1 MIFFLSSRLVC
12 SVSAY
17 LYPGYASYKTLSQRP
32 ASEEDI
38 ERWLMY
44 WSVLGCIVGVE
55 YVAEWAVSWIPFYYF
70 FKTLFL
76 LYISLPQTRG
86 SSYIYIVHLQPFFA
100 AHEHQIDATLARVK
114 VRIYEFFQER
124 ARLLWD
130 AVASSI
136 SQTPAQPVGG
146 RGEGA
151 GGVGGAPPRLGD
163 PISGPAT
170 LLGGLWA
177 NYGPSIVAGGAALLK
192 QTTPN
197 ALSQAALF
205 AHATSS
211 AGAQPLRS
219 PPATTRQDS
228 AQSVLERK
236 RQLEAEL
243 AALSGVPMPAY
254 SVSRNSSD
262 VDLRSRGTGGR
273 FEEIEVPSD
282 VEGYDLGSGSESGKS
297 GAGAS
302 TRPQGGR
309 KGSSWFGWGAPEAKT
324 KSD

>member
-1 MIFFLSSRLVC
+1 MR
-12 SVSAY
+12 
-17 LYPGYASYKTLSQRP
+17 
-32 ASEEDI
+32 
-38 ERWLMY
+38 RWMLIN
-44 WSVLGCIVGVE
+44 SCR
-55 YVAEWAVSWIPFYYF
+55 IPFYYF

-114 VRIYEFFQER
+114 LRLYEILQER

-136 SQTPAQPVGG
+136 SQNPAQPVGG

-163 PISGPAT
+163 PVSGPAT

-177 NYGPSIVAGGAALLK
+177 NYGPGIVAGGAALLK
-192 QTTPN
+192 QTTPA

-205 AHATSS
+205 AHAASS
-211 AGAQPLRS
+211 ATAQPLVT
-219 PPATTRQDS
+219 PPATIRQDS

-254 SVSRNSSD
+254 SASRNSSD
-262 VDLRSRGTGGR
+262 VDLRSRTTGGR

-282 VEGYDLGSGSESGKS
+282 VEGYDLGSGSESGQ
-297 GAGAS
+297 GAG
-302 TRPQGGR
+302 TRPEGAKR
-309 KGSSWFGWGAPEAKT
+309 GSSWFGWGAPEAKT